1 MGNNQIDAT
10 LFCVNCDE
18 ETNHKVD
25 YRGDRIHSV
34 TCTQCGMT
42 VQMDQD
48 YIDDNFTQDFV
59 KRVFTKPSRLTKE
72 MQADLNAFM
81 RILPYRVITKPYRV
95 YREINEHKND

>member
-1 MGNNQIDAT
+1 
-10 LFCVNCDE
+10 
-18 ETNHKVD
+18 
-25 YRGDRIHSV
+25 
-34 TCTQCGMT
+34 MT

-59 KRVFTKPSRLTKE
+59 KRVFTKPARLTQE

-95 YREINEHKND
+95 YREINEHKNDWSQNQQKSEQWYPFEILADGRIAFCNAVK